1 MAATMDIEAF
11 WEHIFSDD
19 RDSVLRAW
27 RGIDAE
33 ERASVHELLVRIQ
46 SDPERIDAQRT
57 AAAFAT
63 RCIYD
68 AAVGEDTLP
77 AGALEFA
84 RSLARDVGRLLHKNF
99 GLNLASVKRDGTLV
113 TESDLESDRLIHD
126 AILARYPDHR
136 VLSEERQKVYDGA
149 EWSWL
154 IDPIDGTTN
163 FSHGFPCWGVLI
175 ALLYHGQP
183 VLGVSE
189 FPALSKQFYAL
200 RGSGAFL
207 NDQPIR
213 AAESAPAVF
222 EATQIIATCSR
233 TVENGPVTLPG
244 KVRVS
249 GSSGYDLALLA
260 SGVAALSIQ
269 SRVYPWDVAAGWVLS
284 QEAGAIIEGMP
295 DGDVFPLRR
304 GTDCGHLRF
313 AVVGGA
319 SVQLVNIAKKAIT
332 TRFVAA

>member
-27 RGIDAE
+27 RDIDTE

-46 SDPERIDAQRT
+46 GDAQRIDAQRT
-57 AAAFAT
+57 AAAFAA

-68 AAVGEDTLP
+68 AAVGEDCLP
-77 AGALEFA
+77 AGVLEFA
-84 RSLARDVGRLLHKNF
+84 RNLAHDVGRLLHKKF

-126 AILARYPDHR
+126 AVLARYPDHR
-136 VLSEERQKVYDGA
+136 VLSEERQKVFDGA

-163 FSHGFPCWGVLI
+163 FAHGFPCWGVLI

-183 VLGVSE
+183 VLGVSD
-189 FPALSKQFYAL
+189 FPALGEHFHAL
-200 RGSGAFL
+200 RGQGAFL
-207 NDQPIR
+207 NDQPVR
-213 AAESAPAVF
+213 VAESVSAAF
-222 EATQIIATCSR
+222 EATQIIAVCSR
-233 TVENGPVTLPG
+233 TVENGPVELPG

-260 SGVAALSIQ
+260 SGVAAATIQ
-269 SRVYPWDVAAGWVLS
+269 SRVYPWDIAAGWVLS
-284 QEAGAIIEGMP
+284 QEAGAIIEGVP
-295 DGDVFPLRR
+295 ATDVFPLRR
-304 GTDCGHLRF
+304 GADCGNLRF

-319 SVQLVNIAKKAIT
+319 SVQIVNIAKKAIT
-332 TRFVAA
+332 PRFVAA

>member
-1 MAATMDIEAF
+1 MDIEAF

-27 RGIDAE
+27 RDIDAE

-46 SDPERIDAQRT
+46 DDPDRIDAQRT
-57 AAAFAT
+57 AAAFAA

-68 AAVGEDTLP
+68 AAVGEDSLP
-77 AGALEFA
+77 VGALDFA
-84 RSLARDVGRLLHKNF
+84 RNLARDVGQLLHKNF
-99 GLNLASVKRDGTLV
+99 GLNLASLKRDGTLV

-126 AILARYPDHR
+126 AVLARYPDHR

-154 IDPIDGTTN
+154 VDPIDGTTN
-163 FSHGFPCWGVLI
+163 FAHGFPCWGVLI

-183 VLGVSE
+183 VLGVAD
-189 FPALSKQFYAL
+189 FPALSEHFYAL

-213 AAESAPAVF
+213 AAESAPAAF
-222 EATQIIATCSR
+222 ESTQIIAMCSR
-233 TVENGPVTLPG
+233 TVESGPVALPG

-260 SGVAALSIQ
+260 SGVAAVTIQ
-269 SRVYPWDVAAGWVLS
+269 SRVYPWDIAAGWVLS
-284 QEAGAIIEGMP
+284 QEAGAIIEGLP
-295 DGDVFPLRR
+295 VADVFPLRR
-304 GTDCGHLRF
+304 GADCGNLRF

-319 SVQLVNIAKKAIT
+319 SVQIVNVAKKTIMNH
-332 TRFVAA
+332 FVVA

>member
-1 MAATMDIEAF
+1 MDIEAF

-27 RGIDAE
+27 RVINAE
-33 ERASVHELLVRIQ
+33 ERVSVLELLVRIQ
-46 SDPERIDAQRT
+46 GDPERIDAQRE
-57 AAAFAT
+57 AAAFAA

-68 AAVGEDTLP
+68 AAVGADSLP

-84 RSLARDVGRLLHKNF
+84 RNLARDVGRLLHKNF
-99 GLNLASVKRDGTLV
+99 GLNLASVKRDGSLV
-113 TESDLESDRLIHD
+113 TASDLESDGLIHD
-126 AILARYPDHR
+126 AILARYPGHS
-136 VLSEERQKVYDGA
+136 VVSEERQKVYDGA

-163 FSHGFPCWGVLI
+163 FAHGFPCWGVLI

-183 VLGVSE
+183 VLGVSD
-189 FPALSKQFYAL
+189 FPALGAHFHAL
-200 RGSGAFL
+200 RGSGAFM

-222 EATQIIATCSR
+222 EATQIVAICSR
-233 TVENGPVTLPG
+233 TVEGGPLPIPG

-249 GSSGYDLALLA
+249 GSSGYDLALLG
-260 SGVAALSIQ
+260 SGAAAVTIQ
-269 SRVYPWDVAAGWVLS
+269 SRVYPWDIAAGWVLS
-284 QEAGAIIEGMP
+284 QEAGAIIEGVP
-295 DGDVFPLRR
+295 DTNVFPLRA
-304 GTDCGHLRF
+304 GADCGNMRF

-319 SVQLVNIAKKAIT
+319 SVQLVNIAKKAIMN
-332 TRFVAA
+332 RFVVA